1 MQYCPWRKKG
11 IYNVTSFLVAYCK
24 IGIADDDGC
33 WARYIDVILKG
44 QAQLSLIILA
54 EHRIQGKAMV

>member
-1 MQYCPWRKKG
+1 MAQKKAFTMLP
-11 IYNVTSFLVAYCK
+11 VFLVAYSK
-24 IGIADDDGC
+24 IGIEDNGGC